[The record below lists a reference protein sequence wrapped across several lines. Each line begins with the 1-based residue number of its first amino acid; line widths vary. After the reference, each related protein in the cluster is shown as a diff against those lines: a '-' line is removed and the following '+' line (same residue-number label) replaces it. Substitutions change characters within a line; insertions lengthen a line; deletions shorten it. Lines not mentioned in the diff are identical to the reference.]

1 MVFKPTTFGKYVLLK
16 RIAIGGMAEVFRAKA
31 FGAEGFEKLAAV
43 KRMLPHLSADA
54 QFVEMFINEAKLAA
68 NLNHANIVQIYDFG
82 CIDRLYFI
90 SMEYVHGK
98 DIADIIR
105 ILRERDLSAPI
116 EMACYAFIEVL
127 NGLDYAHRLRD
138 AYGNPLGLI
147 HRDMSPHNIIVSYE
161 GEVKLVDFGIAKA
174 TSSTV
179 HTTGGV
185 LKGKYSYMSPEQAHG
200 LHLDHR
206 SDLFSLAI
214 CFYEL
219 LTQSKM
225 FHAESD
231 LGVLEKVRET
241 EFVPPRQIDPSI
253 PREIE
258 DIILKA
264 LEKNP
269 EDRYRSAAEF
279 RDRLEQ
285 FLFNRNLHYST
296 SWLAGFM
303 REIFSEQLSR
313 EVEEFA
319 EEADM
324 VQRLRSEARRFA
336 RLSEDPIGQ
345 DTVVLHKN
353 GSAPGAEPEPVVEDG
368 DAEDDV
374 DTVAETREVELPRP
388 SGWQPVAQQPTQE
401 PLVVGGDDVISVE
414 EIEQISDDDEEY
426 LQTEKMSR
434 PNLELFEKVAGDFS
448 VSSTGGRPP
457 IREVMTPAIEDTL
470 QDQELSAPT
479 DRRGRV
485 PLFDSD
491 DGFSTGP
498 KTGERP
504 LLEYDFEKDRS
515 TLSEDGRGGAPLVSA
530 TEKSAVFLAGQEKGF
545 PFGKLFLVLL
555 VAVLGGGLIAYF
567 AFQKKG
573 GKTEA
578 GAHAAGLATT
588 GRPVPVRPQPL
599 VAVSSKAKK
608 AAGAVA
614 SPKEP
619 APGQQ
624 DKEPATAVKTA
635 AASTPPATPLK
646 TPPQPTPRSPAR
658 ARSASSKSNVSN
670 SSASPPK
677 RQIRSSKS
685 KRSKRRSSH
694 RKRRSPTRRK
704 RQRRVAVTRGEP
716 ATITVGLT
724 DGWANV
730 YIDGEMI
737 RTTPLIKYKVEPG
750 RHTIELRDRTGKL
763 IKRQKIR
770 ARSGAD
776 LRFVW

>member
-1 MVFKPTTFGKYVLLK
+1 MVFRPTTFGKYVLLK

-82 CIDRLYFI
+82 CIDKLYFI

-105 ILRERDLSAPI
+105 ILRERNLSAPI
-116 EMACYAFIEVL
+116 EMACHVFIEVL
-127 NGLDYAHRLRD
+127 NGLDYAHRLSD

-253 PREIE
+253 PRELE
-258 DIILKA
+258 DILLRA

-269 EDRYRSAAEF
+269 QDRYESAAEF
-279 RDRLEQ
+279 RDQLEQ
-285 FLFNRNLHYST
+285 FMFSRNLHYST

-303 REIFSEQLSR
+303 REIFSEQLAQ
-313 EVEEFA
+313 EGEDFA

-336 RLSEDPIGQ
+336 RLTEDQIGP
-345 DTVVLHKN
+345 DTVVLHKTP
-353 GSAPGAEPEPVVEDG
+353 SAPGQQQAPVVED
-368 DAEDDV
+368 DDEEDDV
-374 DTVAETREVELPRP
+374 DTVAETREVELPQP
-388 SGWQPVAQQPTQE
+388 PGWQPVEQPPSPG
-401 PLVVGGDDVISVE
+401 PLVVSDDDVISVE
-414 EIEQISDDDEEY
+414 EIEQFPVGDEEY
-426 LQTEKMSR
+426 LETAKMSR
-434 PNLELFEKVAGDFS
+434 PDQKLFEKVAGDFS
-448 VSSTGGRPP
+448 VSSATGRPP
-457 IREVMTPAIEDTL
+457 IREVAGPAIEDTL
-470 QDQELSAPT
+470 REGELNATT
-479 DRRGRV
+479 DRRGRAH
-485 PLFDSD
+485 LFDVSD
-491 DGFSTGP
+491 SSVTGP
-498 KTGERP
+498 RTGEHP

-515 TLSEDGRGGAPLVSA
+515 TLSEDGRQGAPLVSA
-530 TEKSAVFLAGQEKGF
+530 TEKSALLLAGEEKGF
-545 PFGKLFLVLL
+545 PFGKLFVVLL

-567 AFQKKG
+567 AYQK
-573 GKTEA
+573 EEP
-578 GAHAAGLATT
+578 AAPAKDAADLTATRKLPRVSP
-588 GRPVPVRPQPL
+588 RPATASVSARPEPVVDTVADRKEKQPERQE
-599 VAVSSKAKK
+599 
-608 AAGAVA
+608 
-614 SPKEP
+614 KEP
-619 APGQQ
+619 AAAAGT
-624 DKEPATAVKTA
+624 EAATTPATSTPKPPPAERP
-635 AASTPPATPLK
+635 AASDAGSKPVVAK
-646 TPPQPTPRSPAR
+646 SKPRSTKPR
-658 ARSASSKSNVSN
+658 VRSGKSKVRKKHPSSK
-670 SSASPPK
+670 
-677 RQIRSSKS
+677 RRRSRPRRK
-685 KRSKRRSSH
+685 KRRSS
-694 RKRRSPTRRK
+694 
-704 RQRRVAVTRGEP
+704 VAASRGEP
-716 ATITVGLT
+716 ATVTVGLT

-730 YIDGEMI
+730 YIDGKMI
-737 RTTPLIKYKVEPG
+737 RTTPLIKYKVAPG